1 MSAELKPNSKWK
13 DVIETINESK
23 GLEAKIVERNI
34 RKKRERGQNLK
45 GDTLFIKK
53 KDSSAKTVYRKNIKE
68 EKDAFLER
76 TVNLNII
83 DYLNSNLASTER

>member
-34 RKKRERGQNLK
+34 RKKRQREDNLK
-45 GDTLFIKK
+45 GNTLFIKK

-68 EKDAFLER
+68 ETDSFLEKE
-76 TVNLNII
+76 VNLNII
-83 DYLNSNLASTER
+83 DYLNSNLTSTDR